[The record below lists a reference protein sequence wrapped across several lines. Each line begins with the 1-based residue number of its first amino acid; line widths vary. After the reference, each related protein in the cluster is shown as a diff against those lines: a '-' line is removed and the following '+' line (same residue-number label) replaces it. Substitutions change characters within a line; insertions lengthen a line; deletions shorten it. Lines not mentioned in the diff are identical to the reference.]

1 MAALTAAVLRVE
13 VLVDGVQKV
22 LLLAAM
28 LPGSQ
33 DVPNTLVQ
41 EGVLAL
47 GHGGHTGGLV
57 PDQTGFYRLSAV

>member
-1 MAALTAAVLRVE
+1 MAVLTAAVLRIE
-13 VLVDGVQKV
+13 VLIDGVQKV

-47 GHGGHTGGLV
+47 GTGVCVWGGAQV
-57 PDQTGFYRLSAV
+57 